1 MPLDIDRYAHVAS
14 PVQRWD
20 ARYKIV
26 ALGVFMFGVAL
37 LETLPMAI
45 LALFVTLGLIAVA
58 GLPGRF
64 ILQGVSWVALF
75 LVPFFLVLPFSH
87 PAPPA
92 FHVLGLPFAW
102 EGFRLAV
109 LIVCKALAVVIT
121 AYALFGSSRFDV
133 SMIALQR
140 LKVPKVLVQ
149 MLLFTYRYI
158 FVFVSELRRMEVAMR
173 ARGFVK
179 RFDGHT
185 LRVMGNFVGTLLV
198 RSLERT
204 ERIYKAMLSKGYQG
218 ELHSF
223 VVFRASPKDAAK
235 ALVVIIAI
243 ALILWGDSS
252 HVFAPAERGWI
263 WPSSA
268 SPESL

>member
-14 PVQRWD
+14 PLQRWD

-26 ALGVFMFGVAL
+26 ALGVFMFGIAL
-37 LETLPMAI
+37 LKTLPMAALGLC
-45 LALFVTLGLIAVA
+45 LALGLIAVA

-64 ILQGVSWVALF
+64 VLQGVSWVALF
-75 LVPFFLVLPFSH
+75 LVPFFFVLPFSH

-92 FHVLGLPFAW
+92 FHVAGLPFAW
-102 EGFRLAV
+102 EGLRLAI

-140 LKVPKVLVQ
+140 LKVPKVMVQ

-179 RFDGHT
+179 RFDMRT
-185 LRVMGNFVGTLLV
+185 LRIMGNFVGTLLV

-223 VVFRASPKDAAK
+223 VVFSAGPRDVVK
-235 ALVVIIAI
+235 ALLVVSAV
-243 ALILWGDSS
+243 ALLLWVDSS
-252 HVFAPAERGWI
+252 HVFAPAERGWV
-263 WPSSA
+263 WLSVAVPGN
-268 SPESL
+268 L